1 MKPTNLEKL
10 LMAMA
15 VERDYATCQALGLLE
30 TAVIK

>member
-15 VERDYATCQALGLLE
+15 VERQASGLVE
-30 TAVIK
+30 TAMVK